1 MTEQHTEE
9 KATRRDQ
16 LAAKSSAQTTTESS
30 KSMNPINCRLKKGE
44 TDPETGLIVYRYFSH
59 DPSKPYLVTPEKFK
73 AIRDKEEA
81 RKARWAAENVER
93 ANMSK
98 AAWVERNP
106 ASAKES
112 KDKWLLENKDR
123 AKVLAKEARTRN
135 PEAYKAIAKRTAQKN
150 RAKINKRAATRQK
163 ERRKT
168 DYMFAMRCRVRA
180 RLTTAFQNRRIP
192 KGTRTET
199 MIGCD
204 WQTLANFIQSQFS
217 RGMSWANRS
226 RWHIDHII
234 PLASAEDEEELRR
247 LCHYT
252 NLRPLWGAENLS
264 KGAKQITHQMA
275 LL

>member
-1 MTEQHTEE
+1 M
-9 KATRRDQ
+9 AT
-16 LAAKSSAQTTTESS
+16 SSAVTTTESS
-30 KSMNPINCRLKKGE
+30 KNMNPIHQRLKKGE
-44 TDPETGLIVYRYFSH
+44 TDPQTGLVVYRYFSH
-59 DPSKPYLVTPEKFK
+59 DPSKPYLVTPEKFQ

-81 RKARWAAENVER
+81 RKAKWAKENVER

-98 AAWVERNP
+98 AAWVNRNP
-106 ASAKES
+106 VLAKEA
-112 KDKWLLENKDR
+112 KDRWLIENKDR

-135 PEAYKAIAKRTAQKN
+135 PEAYKAIAKRAAQKH
-150 RAKINKRAATRQK
+150 RVKRNKRSATRQK

-180 RLTTAFQNRRIP
+180 RLTTAFRNRRIR
-192 KGTRTET
+192 KGTRTEI

-204 WQTLANFIQSQFS
+204 WQTLADFIQSQFS

-226 RWHIDHII
+226 LWHIDHII
-234 PLASAEDEEELRR
+234 PLASASNEEELRR

-252 NLRPLWGAENLS
+252 NLRPLWGTENLS
-264 KGAKQITHQMA
+264 KGSKQITHQMA